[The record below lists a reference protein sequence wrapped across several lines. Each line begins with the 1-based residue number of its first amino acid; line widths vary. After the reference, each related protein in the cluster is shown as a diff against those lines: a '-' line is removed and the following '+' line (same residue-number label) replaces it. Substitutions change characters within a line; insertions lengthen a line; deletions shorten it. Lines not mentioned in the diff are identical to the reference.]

1 MPTLA
6 GKIMNNK
13 IVTLALI
20 SSSIIFSYNT
30 NAADYRINGLSA
42 STSLG
47 VLSGKAQEY
56 VYYPNTDRK
65 LSQLDWRIKN
75 APIIN
80 GEINYNF
87 VDWLSLVG
95 RGWVTLAKNTASM
108 DDYDWLNPYQ
118 KNWTHWSH
126 HENTHLNYANEFD
139 LSLRAWILQKQ
150 NYKLGVAAGY
160 QRNSFSWQANGGCY
174 QYDNGKDVGCFPSNE
189 PGIGYQQKF
198 STPYVGL
205 TGKYSIGS
213 FEFNTFLKFSNW
225 VSARDHDE
233 HYARNLT
240 FNEYGNNPKY
250 YAAII
255 NSGYFLTKNTK
266 IFVEAS
272 YAQYT
277 NTRADTEIIDNDTG
291 QHIYDNDSS
300 GLSNKNYTV
309 ALGLQYLF

>member
-1 MPTLA
+1 M
-6 GKIMNNK
+6 
-13 IVTLALI
+13 
-20 SSSIIFSYNT
+20 
-30 NAADYRINGLSA
+30 
-42 STSLG
+42 
-47 VLSGKAQEY
+47 
-56 VYYPNTDRK
+56 
-65 LSQLDWRIKN
+65 
-75 APIIN
+75 
-80 GEINYNF
+80 
-87 VDWLSLVG
+87 
-95 RGWVTLAKNTASM
+95 
-108 DDYDWLNPYQ
+108 
-118 KNWTHWSH
+118 
-126 HENTHLNYANEFD
+126 
-139 LSLRAWILQKQ
+139 
-150 NYKLGVAAGY
+150 
-160 QRNSFSWQANGGCY
+160 
-174 QYDNGKDVGCFPSNE
+174 
-189 PGIGYQQKF
+189 
-198 STPYVGL
+198 GL